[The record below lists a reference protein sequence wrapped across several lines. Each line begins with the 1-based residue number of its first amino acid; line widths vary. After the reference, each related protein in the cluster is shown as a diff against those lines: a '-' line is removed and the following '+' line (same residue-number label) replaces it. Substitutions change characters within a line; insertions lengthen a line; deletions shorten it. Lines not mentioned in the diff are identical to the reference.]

1 MIQRTV
7 VVSDLQVPYHDEVA
21 VKNLGAFI
29 RAWKPHKVVT
39 IGDEIDLPQI
49 SRWTEGTPG
58 WYEQSL
64 GKDRDQAVQV
74 LYDLQVTDMIRSNHT
89 DRLYNVIMKKI
100 PAFLALPELKFEK
113 FMKLDEL
120 GITFHKKPMAI
131 APNWIAIHGD
141 EQGINPNAG
150 LTALGAARR
159 HGKSVICGHTHRAGR
174 SAFTEASGGVLG
186 RVIHGVEVG
195 NLMNFKQAG
204 YTKGT
209 ANWQQAFATIETDGK
224 RVNVQLVYI
233 EKDGTFVVA
242 GKRYGRPR

>member
-58 WYEQSL
+58 WYEQTL
-64 GKDRDQAVQV
+64 GEDRDLAVQI

-113 FMKLDEL
+113 FMQLDEL
-120 GITFHKKPMAI
+120 GITFHKKPMVI

-141 EQGINPNAG
+141 EQGMNPNAG

-224 RVNVQLVYI
+224 HVNVQLVYI
-233 EKDGTFVVA
+233 EKDGTFLVS
-242 GKRYGRPR
+242 GRRYGKPR

>member
-58 WYEQSL
+58 WYEQTL
-64 GKDRDQAVQV
+64 GEDRDLAVQT

-100 PAFLALPELKFEK
+100 PAFLSLPEMKFER
-113 FMKLDEL
+113 FMQLDEL

-174 SAFTEASGGVLG
+174 SAFTESSGGSLG

-195 NLMNFKQAG
+195 NLMDFKQAN

-209 ANWQQAFATIETDGK
+209 ANWQSAFAIMETDGK
-224 RVNVQLVYI
+224 RVNVQIVYI
-233 EKDGTFVVA
+233 EKDGTFIVN
-242 GKRYGRPR
+242 GKGYGKPR

>member
-49 SRWTEGTPG
+49 SRWTEGTAG
-58 WYEQSL
+58 WYEQTL
-64 GKDRDQAVQV
+64 AEDRDLAVQT

-100 PAFLALPELKFEK
+100 PAFLALPELKFER
-113 FMKLDEL
+113 FMQLDEL

-174 SAFTEASGGVLG
+174 SAFTESSGGSLG
-186 RVIHGVEVG
+186 RVLHGVEVG
-195 NLMNFKQAG
+195 NLMDFKQAG

-209 ANWQQAFATIETDGK
+209 ANWQSAFATMETDGK
-224 RVNVQLVYI
+224 RVNVQIIYI
-233 EKDGTFVVA
+233 EKDGTFLV
-242 GKRYGRPR
+242 GGRRYGKPR

>member
-29 RAWKPHKVVT
+29 RFWKPHKVVT

-58 WYEQSL
+58 WYEQTL
-64 GKDRDQAVQV
+64 AEDRDLAVQT
-74 LYDLQVTDMIRSNHT
+74 LYELQVTDMIRSNHT

-100 PAFLALPELKFEK
+100 PAFLSLPEMKFER
-113 FMKLDEL
+113 FMQLDEL

-233 EKDGTFVVA
+233 EKDGTFLVS
-242 GKRYGRPR
+242 GRRYGKPR

>member
-58 WYEQSL
+58 WYEQTL
-64 GKDRDQAVQV
+64 GEDRDLAVQT

-100 PAFLALPELKFEK
+100 PAFLSLPEMKFER
-113 FMKLDEL
+113 FMQLDEL

-224 RVNVQLVYI
+224 RVNVQLIYI
-233 EKDGTFVVA
+233 EKDGTFLVS
-242 GKRYGRPR
+242 GRRYGKPR